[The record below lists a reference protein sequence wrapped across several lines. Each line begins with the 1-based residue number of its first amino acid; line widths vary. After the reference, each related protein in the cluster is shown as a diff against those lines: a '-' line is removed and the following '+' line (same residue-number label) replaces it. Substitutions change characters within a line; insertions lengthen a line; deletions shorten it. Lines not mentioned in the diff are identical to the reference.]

1 MTDDDVTMLPRQL
14 ASDLLRRM
22 SHRKAFADA
31 APQSRLARQFK
42 AAVPPP
48 PALSQL
54 LSQYIGSTNGTS
66 ATSAASFS
74 STTSSTSSTSSSA
87 SSIASMSESD
97 LTTAFQQLAASLTL
111 ISEDEPLIAALN
123 SFETAYSTALTR
135 VMLDRL
141 AAIVPG

>member
-48 PALSQL
+48 LALSQL
-54 LSQYIGSTNGTS
+54 LSPDGV
-66 ATSAASFS
+66 
-74 STTSSTSSTSSSA
+74 
-87 SSIASMSESD
+87 
-97 LTTAFQQLAASLTL
+97 
-111 ISEDEPLIAALN
+111 IAAPPDLGGSRVAPQFSANRRCRAAKCQPNLGLRFTTRMQSINLN
-123 SFETAYSTALTR
+123 ALFEAELAVTLSHRHNTIAGVAL
-135 VMLDRL
+135 VS
-141 AAIVPG
+141 